1 MSSIACIY
9 FEGNDSKIA
18 LFSKENG
25 ILKLVKGDSLDTSLA
40 FADAKSNIKNEV
52 TTTKS
57 EIFGLDIISEE
68 MSSFNRSYLQKL
80 NEFFAGEDITKCKF
94 IPILTEPAIY
104 YQKIRDSKDL
114 ANLNITPNGKI
125 DTTIDFVDL
134 ADGNKLAV
142 YPSGQSNYLLAID
155 SLARMN
161 NKKFLKI
168 ESVKCAEISLA
179 SCIAKRIQAKSDEI
193 SLVVYV
199 GKEYSKI
206 IFLKGNRLHHIGSTL
221 PVGKNSFNAHRV
233 LVSKILLEMEH
244 ASVNSVKRFIVTGE
258 DESEDF
264 KLKIKETFSDSVVS
278 FFKIKEI
285 EVGSLDS
292 FSPIA
297 NFIVP
302 IAVAEEY
309 FDQIENNT
317 KGINLL
323 PSYIK
328 DQQKPFHLA
337 WHGYMLAV
345 LSVLSFAFFAYTIFS
360 NAILSD
366 VMQKKIEELLIV
378 QQQNKVLVEQI
389 KSYENKIQNADR
401 TRIVLDQ
408 LSSGTGILSEQMM
421 KVSLFTLNKSNIW
434 INHLSYKNQND
445 LKVEGFT
452 VNRAE
457 ARKLSDSYKAATLNS
472 VVFEPI
478 REMRSYKFS
487 IAAGQLIEGSVNNAA
502 KN

>member
-18 LFSKENG
+18 LFSKDNG
-25 ILKLVKGDSLDTSLA
+25 NLKLIKAELLDTSLA
-40 FADAKSNIKNEV
+40 FTEKKSNPVSEASAQ
-52 TTTKS
+52 KS
-57 EIFGLDIISEE
+57 ELFGVELLSEE
-68 MSSFNRSYLQKL
+68 LTAFNRSYLQKL
-80 NEFFAGEDITKCKF
+80 NEFFVGEDISNCKF

-114 ANLNITPNGKI
+114 ANLNIAPNGKI

-142 YPSGQSNYLLAID
+142 YPSGQSNYLAAID

-161 NKKFLKI
+161 NRKFLKI
-168 ESVKCAEISLA
+168 EAVKCAEISLA
-179 SCIAKRIQAKSDEI
+179 LYLSKRITSKADEI

-206 IFLKGNRLHHIGSTL
+206 IFLKGNKLHHIGSTL
-221 PVGKNSFNAHRV
+221 PVGKNSFNSHRV

-244 ASVNSVKRFIVTGE
+244 AGVNTVKRFVITGE
-258 DESEDF
+258 DESED
-264 KLKIKETFSDSVVS
+264 LHAKIKEVFSNAIVS
-278 FFKIKEI
+278 FFKINDLEI
-285 EVGSLDS
+285 GYKDLFNNLSS
-292 FSPIA
+292 Y
-297 NFIVP
+297 IVP
-302 IAVAEEY
+302 VAAIEEY
-309 FDQIENNT
+309 LDQVENNT

-323 PSYIK
+323 PSYVK
-328 DQQKPFHLA
+328 EQQKPFHLA

-345 LSVLSFAFFAYTIFS
+345 LAVLSFTFFVYTIFS
-360 NAILSD
+360 NSILSD

-378 QQQNKVLVEQI
+378 QQQNKLLVEQI
-389 KSYENKIQNADR
+389 RNYENKIQNADR

-421 KVSLFTLNKSNIW
+421 KVSLFTFNKSNIW
-434 INHLSYKNQND
+434 INHLSYKNQNN
-445 LKVEGFT
+445 LKVEGFAL
-452 VNRAE
+452 NRAE
-457 ARKLSDSYKAATLNS
+457 VRKLSDSYKDATLNS
-472 VVFEPI
+472 IVFEPI
-478 REMRSYKFS
+478 REMRSFKFS
-487 IAAGQLIEGSVNNAA
+487 IAAGQLIEGSVQNAP

>member
-1 MSSIACIY
+1 
-9 FEGNDSKIA
+9 
-18 LFSKENG
+18 
-25 ILKLVKGDSLDTSLA
+25 
-40 FADAKSNIKNEV
+40 
-52 TTTKS
+52 
-57 EIFGLDIISEE
+57 
-68 MSSFNRSYLQKL
+68 
-80 NEFFAGEDITKCKF
+80 
-94 IPILTEPAIY
+94 
-104 YQKIRDSKDL
+104 
-114 ANLNITPNGKI
+114 
-125 DTTIDFVDL
+125 
-134 ADGNKLAV
+134 
-142 YPSGQSNYLLAID
+142 
-155 SLARMN
+155 MN

-179 SCIAKRIQAKSDEI
+179 SFIAKRVQTKTDEI
-193 SLVVYV
+193 SLVIYV
-199 GKEYSKI
+199 AKEYSKI

-244 ASVNSVKRFIVTGE
+244 ASVNVVKRFIITGE
-258 DESEDF
+258 DESEDLN
-264 KLKIKETFSDSVVS
+264 LKIKETFNDSVVS
-278 FFKIKEI
+278 FFKIKDI

-292 FSPIA
+292 FSPVA

-345 LSVLSFAFFAYTIFS
+345 LSVLSFVFFAYTIFS
-360 NAILSD
+360 NSILSD

-389 KSYENKIQNADR
+389 RSYENKIQNADK

-421 KVSLFTLNKSNIW
+421 KVSLFTFNKSNIW
-434 INHLSYKNQND
+434 INHLSYKNQDN

-457 ARKLSDSYKAATLNS
+457 ARKLSDSYKAAILNS
-472 VVFEPI
+472 IVFEPI

-487 IAAGQLIEGSVNNAA
+487 IAAGQLIQGSVQNAA